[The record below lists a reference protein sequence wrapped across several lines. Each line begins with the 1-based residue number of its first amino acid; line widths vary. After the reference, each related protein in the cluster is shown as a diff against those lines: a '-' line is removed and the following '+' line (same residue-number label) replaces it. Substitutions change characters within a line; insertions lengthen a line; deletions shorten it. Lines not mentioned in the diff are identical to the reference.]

1 MASIKF
7 LENISFDDDIEIQ
20 LGDPASPDGIIKGN
34 SQGLTLST
42 PISGSLLK
50 LECNASNGFIAFGYG
65 GTNYFFFMNSITGQT
80 EIRHS
85 NVKVFET
92 LSGGVKVTGN
102 IQVTGGFKDSSGDLG
117 TSGQVLSSTGSGT
130 NWIDAGT
137 GGTPAGSNQEIQF
150 NNSGSF
156 GADSNFRWDGTNLNI
171 GTAQAPEATLGV
183 SGSITS
189 LSAPV
194 SATRMYL
201 TVNST
206 NGILGATYGNNFF
219 FTCNAS
225 TSTVELRF
233 NNSKVFETVSGGTK
247 VTGSL
252 QVTGTFKDSSGD
264 TGTSGQV
271 LSSTGSGTN
280 WIAAGGGGTPAGSNT
295 QIQFNDSGSFG
306 ADSNLTWDG
315 TDLDINGNIIG
326 GNTSVLHMRQIKV
339 DDQLVSSSI
348 GNFGKGSRLFSI
360 GTQSLAAGRVYALT
374 SNGWSQSD
382 ASAINLLST
391 GLLGVG
397 TSTASGAGLVVEG
410 VVYVSSD
417 PGGTVGDVIYLDTAA
432 GNLTNDVSGFAEDEV
447 VRIVGYKVGTNKVYF
462 SPSKTWLEVSE

>member
-1 MASIKF
+1 MSAIKF

-20 LGDPASPDGIIKGN
+20 LGDPTSPDGIIKGN

-42 PISGSLLK
+42 PVSGSLLK
-50 LECNASNGFIAFGYG
+50 LECNGSSGFIALGYG
-65 GTNYFFFMNSITGQT
+65 GTNYFFFMNSVTGAT

-85 NVKVFET
+85 NSKVFET

-102 IQVTGGFKDSSGDLG
+102 IEVTGGFKDSSGDLG

-130 NWIDAGT
+130 NWIAAGGG

-150 NNSGSF
+150 NDSGSF
-156 GADSNFRWDGTNLNI
+156 GADSNFRWDGTNLKI
-171 GTAQAPEATLGV
+171 GTSQAPEATLGV
-183 SGSITS
+183 SGSITT
-189 LSAPV
+189 LSAPI
-194 SATRMYL
+194 SSTRMYL
-201 TVNST
+201 TVNSS
-206 NGILGATYGNNFF
+206 NGILGATYGNGFF

-233 NNSKVFETVSGGTK
+233 NNTKVFETVSGGTK

-306 ADSNLTWDG
+306 ADADFTWDG
-315 TDLDINGNIIG
+315 TDLDIDGNVIG

-339 DDQLVSSSI
+339 DEQLASSSA
-348 GNFGKGSRLFSI
+348 GAFGKGSRLFSF
-360 GTQSLAAGRVYALT
+360 GSQSLGTGRVYSLT
-374 SNGWSQSD
+374 ASGWQQSN
-382 ASAINLLST
+382 ATTFNLLAT
-391 GLLGVG
+391 GLLGVA
-397 TSTASGAGLVVEG
+397 TSTGSGAGLLVEG
-410 VVYVSSD
+410 VVYLNTD
-417 PGGTVGDVIYLDTAA
+417 PGGGLGDVIYLDTTA
-432 GNLTNDVSGFAEDEV
+432 GGLTNDVSGFTTGDI
-447 VRIVGYKVGTNKVYF
+447 VRVVGYKVGTNKVYF
-462 SPSKTWLEVSE
+462 SPSKDWIEIS